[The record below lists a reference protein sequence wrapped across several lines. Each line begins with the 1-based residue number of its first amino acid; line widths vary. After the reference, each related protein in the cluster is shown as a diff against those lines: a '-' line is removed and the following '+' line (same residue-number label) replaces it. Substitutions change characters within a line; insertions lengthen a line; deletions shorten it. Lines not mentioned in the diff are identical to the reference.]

1 MLYSKKS
8 PYARK
13 LLPAHRVLYGC
24 TCFDCHDGRRPAEG
38 GGNPV
43 SGIVKDKSGNPI
55 IGVAVT
61 IPNTSRGTSTNT
73 DGRYTIKA
81 SGKESL
87 NFSFIGY
94 KPQLIHINNQTA
106 IDVVLL
112 EDNTSLEEVVVVG
125 YGVQKKRDI
134 VGAIETVSSKD
145 IENRF
150 SSYQNAARSLQ
161 GSVPGMTVTFSDGK
175 PTRGAS
181 IQIRGSKNSIGAGGS
196 ALVLVDG
203 VETDITTVNSE
214 DIESYTIL
222 KDASSTAVY
231 GSRGTF
237 GVVLITTKKPEKGRM
252 KITYNG
258 SYNFYKRTVT
268 PQIVDNGYDWTS
280 SYLESYINN
289 KGVDPANI
297 NNVFK
302 FSRAWYSELE
312 RRNGDPS
319 YEKWRVNPSNNRYEY
334 FGNTNWYKI
343 FYKDYTTGHQHNLSI
358 TGGSDKASYYLSGR
372 FFHQD
377 GIYNAGD
384 ERYNQYNVLGK
395 GTVQVTKWLTV
406 ENTTSFMS
414 RFHHEPMLT
423 TGDQSFWM
431 TPVRMFNHQGYP
443 MTLEKNPDGTWTEA
457 AVYLG
462 WAGFV
467 EGHTW
472 MEKDKF
478 DLTNRT
484 KFSLNLIKDVLVGE
498 FDVSYYR
505 NHTEL
510 HRLAVPYTYYTGPES
525 YGERPATSWYS
536 ESYSNYER
544 IASNATL
551 TWTPKLGENNWLKVM
566 GGWNLEDETHLATYT
581 RNTDVVDP
589 DHPSLSLTSGEL
601 PIVTGNGSNSWSV
614 VGAFFRVN
622 YGYKGKYL
630 AEVSGRYDGNSRFP
644 TNQRWGFFP
653 SGSIGWRISEEKFME
668 NAKNWLDNLK
678 IRASVGTAGNG
689 NASPYSYLSTV
700 AISKNNSF
708 LVGGSP
714 LIYAGKP
721 SLVPDGLTWEKAT
734 TYDLGIDL
742 EMLNGRLSIVG
753 DIYRKKTTDMIV
765 VGPELPA
772 VFGNAAPK
780 GNYAD
785 MRTDGWEASI
795 SWRDNIKLGG
805 KDFSYNLKF
814 AFWDNISK
822 ITRYTATTN
831 TLPTNYTTNYY
842 EGMTLGELWG
852 YTCNGLFQ
860 SNEEA
865 QTYADYS
872 KFTIDKVVWQKG
884 DPKFEDIN
892 GDGKVN
898 NGANRLEDHGD
909 LKKIGN
915 TTPRY
920 CYSIAAGARWNGI
933 GLSMLWQ
940 GVGQRDWYPAK
951 ESGYFWGQYG
961 RPYSMALPWHSNRY
975 TDENQNTKA
984 YWPRI
989 IGYSAQSSGG
999 LLSQPNTRYL
1009 QKARYIRLKNLTI
1022 DYTFPKQ
1029 MLAKAGIQN
1038 LRVYLS
1044 GENLLTVSPLKKYA
1058 KNYDP
1063 EGIYAGDA
1071 DLNSTAGGDGSGDG
1085 DGYPVMRSYSIG
1097 LSITF

>member
-1 MLYSKKS
+1 
-8 PYARK
+8 
-13 LLPAHRVLYGC
+13 
-24 TCFDCHDGRRPAEG
+24 
-38 GGNPV
+38 
-43 SGIVKDKSGNPI
+43 
-55 IGVAVT
+55 
-61 IPNTSRGTSTNT
+61 
-73 DGRYTIKA
+73 
-81 SGKESL
+81 
-87 NFSFIGY
+87 
-94 KPQLIHINNQTA
+94 
-106 IDVVLL
+106 
-112 EDNTSLEEVVVVG
+112 
-125 YGVQKKRDI
+125 
-134 VGAIETVSSKD
+134 
-145 IENRF
+145 
-150 SSYQNAARSLQ
+150 
-161 GSVPGMTVTFSDGK
+161 
-175 PTRGAS
+175 
-181 IQIRGSKNSIGAGGS
+181 
-196 ALVLVDG
+196 
-203 VETDITTVNSE
+203 
-214 DIESYTIL
+214 
-222 KDASSTAVY
+222 
-231 GSRGTF
+231 
-237 GVVLITTKKPEKGRM
+237 
-252 KITYNG
+252 
-258 SYNFYKRTVT
+258 
-268 PQIVDNGYDWTS
+268 
-280 SYLESYINN
+280 
-289 KGVDPANI
+289 
-297 NNVFK
+297 
-302 FSRAWYSELE
+302 
-312 RRNGDPS
+312 
-319 YEKWRVNPSNNRYEY
+319 
-334 FGNTNWYKI
+334 
-343 FYKDYTTGHQHNLSI
+343 
-358 TGGSDKASYYLSGR
+358 
-372 FFHQD
+372 
-377 GIYNAGD
+377 
-384 ERYNQYNVLGK
+384 
-395 GTVQVTKWLTV
+395 
-406 ENTTSFMS
+406 
-414 RFHHEPMLT
+414 
-423 TGDQSFWM
+423 
-431 TPVRMFNHQGYP
+431 
-443 MTLEKNPDGTWTEA
+443 
-457 AVYLG
+457 
-462 WAGFV
+462 
-467 EGHTW
+467 
-472 MEKDKF
+472 
-478 DLTNRT
+478 
-484 KFSLNLIKDVLVGE
+484 
-498 FDVSYYR
+498 
-505 NHTEL
+505 
-510 HRLAVPYTYYTGPES
+510 
-525 YGERPATSWYS
+525 
-536 ESYSNYER
+536 
-544 IASNATL
+544 
-551 TWTPKLGENNWLKVM
+551 
-566 GGWNLEDETHLATYT
+566 
-581 RNTDVVDP
+581 
-589 DHPSLSLTSGEL
+589 
-601 PIVTGNGSNSWSV
+601 
-614 VGAFFRVN
+614 
-622 YGYKGKYL
+622 
-630 AEVSGRYDGNSRFP
+630 
-644 TNQRWGFFP
+644 
-653 SGSIGWRISEEKFME
+653 
-668 NAKNWLDNLK
+668 
-678 IRASVGTAGNG
+678 
-689 NASPYSYLSTV
+689 
-700 AISKNNSF
+700 
-708 LVGGSP
+708 
-714 LIYAGKP
+714 
-721 SLVPDGLTWEKAT
+721 
-734 TYDLGIDL
+734 
-742 EMLNGRLSIVG
+742 
-753 DIYRKKTTDMIV
+753 MIV

-805 KDFSYNLKF
+805 KEFSYNLKF

-1044 GENLLTVSPLKKYA
+1044 GENLLTISPLKKYA